1 MGQQVLRVCSVTGRW
16 RGHWR
21 TYAILAATLTMAVVL
36 LAAGGCSPGPT
47 ETRDDT
53 FTVGDSPAVVV
64 NIENGYIEVNA
75 GVDGEVRIEATL
87 RGSDRIDYEVSQEGD
102 SITISAEVQ
111 SSWFVWG
118 DIGTDIELTLPSS
131 ADLRLETS
139 NGPVRVYG
147 AEGSGFVR
155 SSNGEIELRD
165 IQGDFDVRT
174 SNGAIEVDTM
184 EGISFLRTSNG
195 RLDLQ
200 DINGQ
205 IDAETSNGE
214 IRLRGEIAAGGDVRL
229 TTSNGDVWVDLRGTP
244 CVALDAKTSNGEV
257 NCDLPILATVTKED
271 HLVGTIGDG
280 ESQLYVRTSNG
291 DVTVR

>member
-1 MGQQVLRVCSVTGRW
+1 
-16 RGHWR
+16 
-21 TYAILAATLTMAVVL
+21 
-36 LAAGGCSPGPT
+36 
-47 ETRDDT
+47 
-53 FTVGDSPAVVV
+53 VV
-64 NIENGYIEVNA
+64 NTENGSIEVNA
-75 GVDGEVRIEATL
+75 GVDGEVRIEAAL

-102 SITISAEVQ
+102 SITVDARVQ

-118 DIGTDIELTLPSS
+118 DIGADIEVTVPPS

-155 SSNGEIELRD
+155 SSNGEIELRN

-184 EGISFLRTSNG
+184 EGICFLRTSNG
-195 RLDLQ
+195 RLDLE
-200 DINGQ
+200 DINGE

-214 IRLRGEIAAGGDVRL
+214 IRLRGETAAGGDFRL

-244 CVALDAKTSNGEV
+244 SVVLDAKTSNGEV
-257 NCDLPILATVTKED
+257 SSDLPIVATVTKED

-280 ESQLYVRTSNG
+280 ESQLYIRTSNG